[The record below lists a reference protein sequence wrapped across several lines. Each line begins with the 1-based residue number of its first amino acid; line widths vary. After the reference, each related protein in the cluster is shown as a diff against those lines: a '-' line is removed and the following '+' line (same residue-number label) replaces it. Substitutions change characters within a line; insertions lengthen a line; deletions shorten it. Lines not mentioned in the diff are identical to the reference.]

1 MNDFF
6 EKDLPG
12 EILDL
17 TDESINQLLDEE
29 EPEKFNLDEYLS
41 ANYDYWFLM
50 YFHDIL
56 IQMEDLRKQWKVQ
69 NFRYTK
75 EQKDQYEMLLALRR
89 ARITQLKEEGRVAV
103 SKVKTTKKVVVVEEE
118 DWTTSTTVT
127 PSLVSGGGDVIV
139 INILRI

>member
-17 TDESINQLLDEE
+17 TDETINQFLDEE

-56 IQMEDLRKQWKVQ
+56 RQMEDLRKQWKVQ
-69 NFRYTK
+69 DFRYTK
-75 EQKDQYEMLLALRR
+75 EQKEQYEMLLALRR

-103 SKVKTTKKVVVVEEE
+103 SKAKTTKKVVAEEE
-118 DWTTSTTVT
+118 DWTTSITVT
-127 PSLVSGGGDVIV
+127 PSLVFRGWDVIV
-139 INILRI
+139 INKP